1 MNKIKIMIVDDLD
14 KISEFFSKVIS
25 SEEDMEVVGIASS
38 GVQAIEKASELKP
51 DVILMDIQMETD
63 DAGINA
69 TRIIKEQ
76 NPETKIIMLTIHDD
90 ADIIFNSYVAGAMD
104 FMLKNSSVVK
114 IIKSIRDVHANS
126 LQMRAEVAEKILN
139 EMARLKSENSSMLYM
154 TNLVSKLTN
163 TEIEILKLVY
173 RGYKYKQIAQM
184 RSVEEATVRTHVN
197 HILTKLEFKNMKE
210 VIRTLESLGVMECF
224 KNI

>member
-14 KISEFFSKVIS
+14 KITESFEKVIS
-25 SEEDMEVVGIASS
+25 SEADMEVVGTASS
-38 GVQAIEKASELKP
+38 GAQAIEMASELKP

-69 TRIIKEQ
+69 TKIIKER
-76 NPETKIIMLTIHDD
+76 NPQTKIIMLTIHDD

-126 LQMRAEVAEKILN
+126 LQMRAEVAEKILD
-139 EMARLKSENSSMLYM
+139 EMARLRSENSSMLYM
-154 TNLVSKLTN
+154 TNLVTKLTN

-184 RSVEEATVRTHVN
+184 RNVEEATVRTHVN
-197 HILTKLEFKNMKE
+197 HILTKLEFRNMKE